1 MHRPLKRPRDP
12 FQLAKLVG
20 DISTGQIEDKT
31 PDDGKDPAAIERGRL
46 GGLKGGL
53 ARKKSLSKLQ
63 LKRIARQGAKAR
75 WKARKAA

>member
-20 DISTGQIEDKT
+20 DISTGQVEDRT

-46 GGLKGGL
+46 GGLKGGI
-53 ARKKSLSKLQ
+53 ARKKSLSQ
-63 LKRIARQGAKAR
+63 RQRQEIAKKGAKAR
-75 WKARKAA
+75 WKKR